1 VNRRRVPDLSPLRCA
16 PSSWVLSLFANRP
29 QGGATAKLKPFNYL
43 PIKIKMPA
51 MSATIPITIAPMPM

>member
-1 VNRRRVPDLSPLRCA
+1 VVGSEVVATTLCAVLLRRRFEPL
-16 PSSWVLSLFANRP
+16 
-29 QGGATAKLKPFNYL
+29 NYL